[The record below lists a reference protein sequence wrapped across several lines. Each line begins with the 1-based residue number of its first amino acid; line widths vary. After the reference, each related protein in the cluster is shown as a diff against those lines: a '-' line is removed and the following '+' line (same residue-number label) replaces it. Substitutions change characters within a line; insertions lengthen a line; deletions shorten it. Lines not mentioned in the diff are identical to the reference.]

1 MDNIK
6 KAAIVLLS
14 LDKAVATKVLSHM
27 PREQMERL
35 TMEIARTDNVS
46 KDEQDVAIKEF
57 QSAVENRTVIERG
70 SLDFASEL
78 LSSSLGEEDAH
89 NIVDNVRRSMESIP
103 FGFLH
108 KIAADDMLNFI
119 ADEHSQTIALI
130 LSYLPTNLAADLL
143 ADLPPDKQLDVIHRV
158 ANMEQTTPEIIRDIE
173 DSLRNRMSALFNQ
186 ETEFSGGIP
195 LVAHIL
201 NVTDRVTSKSILEGL
216 ERDSEEL
223 VEEIQRLMFVF
234 DDIVKLDNKAIQ
246 ALLKEVDNA
255 QWAMSLKGAS
265 EEIRNKILGNLSQRA
280 AENLKEEMEYL
291 GAVKLSDV
299 ESVQQSIVD
308 TIRRLE
314 DSGEI
319 QVASGDGEQFVS

>member
-195 LVAHIL
+195 LVAQIL

>member
-1 MDNIK
+1 MDDIR

-35 TMEIARTDNVS
+35 TMELARTDKVS
-46 KDEQDVAIKEF
+46 KDEQDSAIKEF

-78 LSSSLGEEDAH
+78 LKSSLGEEDAH

-143 ADLPPDKQLDVIHRV
+143 SDLPPDKQLDVIHRV

-173 DSLRNRMSALFNQ
+173 DSLRTRMSALFNQ

-195 LVAHIL
+195 LVAQIL

-255 QWAMSLKGAS
+255 QWAMALKGAS
-265 EEIRNKILGNLSQRA
+265 EEIRSKILGNLSQRA

-299 ESVQQSIVD
+299 ESVQQAIVD

>member
-35 TMEIARTDNVS
+35 TMEIARTDNMS

-195 LVAHIL
+195 LVAQIL